1 MKSHEFRT
9 TEFSFLAEMLFQMM
23 QDFPEKLSNS
33 VFPALLFV
41 ARVCSARSQFKRN
54 STKTQEGTVKY
65 KKQMLRLIQALIKHS
80 QQHVCEAS
88 ASEPDHHTHTHTYVP
103 TYKQQSGSCRP
114 SPSGW
119 TGGSRTPGWNNSLW
133 KRRSSCDTTAL
144 SGRENEYEHG
154 YSEVQTHS
162 LQPLPSATTVVLTS
176 TVMAGKTPMV
186 MVKTKHT
193 ERAITQI

>member
-80 QQHVCEAS
+80 QHVFEAP
-88 ASEPDHHTHTHTYVP
+88 ASEPDYHTHTHIRTHIQTAVRLLP
-103 TYKQQSGSCRP
+103 AQSIRLNRRKQE
-114 SPSGW
+114 
-119 TGGSRTPGWNNSLW
+119 TGM
-133 KRRSSCDTTAL
+133 K
-144 SGRENEYEHG
+144 
-154 YSEVQTHS
+154 
-162 LQPLPSATTVVLTS
+162 
-176 TVMAGKTPMV
+176 
-186 MVKTKHT
+186 
-193 ERAITQI
+193 